1 MNPSPAN
8 GEAVPKISDTG
19 TDRVPSTITIAI
31 TPNVTDIATS
41 MQMIGFEPCT
51 DSPGAFVIPA
61 GVLVLEWP
69 PDTDGGLPLQLPG
82 PPVLITD
89 TEGSRYYVYR
99 FALGFQ
105 AVDSAQLSHGRILQA
120 GDCVMIGPGA
130 SVRRK
135 VESLADVPELLE
147 GCCLIEPVP
156 PEAVSSPLAP
166 YSLRGKAQDFLDN
179 VVMPQPLLGTIC
191 YSGQA
196 TVWYAPP
203 NAGKTLLVMSLLN
216 EAVQEKRVQP
226 ENVFYI
232 NADDSSAGF
241 ATKMELMDELAV
253 HTLAPGHKGFE
264 TSELIKLLKRMAETA
279 TAKGVFIIVDTLK
292 KFVDLMHKAHASEFG
307 DACRRFVMAGGS
319 ILALAHTNKNASVK
333 GRLVYA
339 GTADLIQDFDAVYVM
354 TPAEDAPD
362 STDRLVGVR
371 AEKRRGCGAEECGFR
386 YTREND
392 ISYAQ
397 RMLSVQMLDASWES
411 AFERDEAEQAEA
423 KVVEAIKDVIRQG
436 VNQKMKLSKTV
447 AKRLNVSARQVVRI
461 IEKGTGTD
469 PGQHHWTLEIVA
481 RGANAFTVL
490 EPEPLEVSDEH
501 SSISESQAPAGGAG
515 GVQSC
520 EPETLA
526 A

>member
-8 GEAVPKISDTG
+8 GEAMPKISDTG
-19 TDRVPSTITIAI
+19 TSRAPSTATIAI
-31 TPNVTDIATS
+31 TPNETDMATS
-41 MQMIGFEPCT
+41 MQIVGFEPDT
-51 DSPGAFVIPA
+51 DIPGAFVIPA

-69 PDTDGGLPLQLPG
+69 PDTDGGLPLHLPG

-99 FALGFQ
+99 IAPGFQ
-105 AVDSAQLSHGRILQA
+105 PINTAQLPHGRILRA
-120 GDCVMIGPGA
+120 GDRLPIRPDVSIK
-130 SVRRK
+130 RK
-135 VESLADVPELLE
+135 VQSPADIPELLE
-147 GCCLIEPVP
+147 GCHLIEPVP
-156 PEAVSSPLAP
+156 PEVVPSPLAP
-166 YSLRGKAQDFLDN
+166 YSLRGKAQDFMDN
-179 VVMPQPLLGTIC
+179 VVMPQPLLGNIC

-216 EAVQEKRVQP
+216 EAVQDKRVQP
-226 ENVFYI
+226 GNVYYI

-241 ATKMELMDELAV
+241 ATKMALMDELKV
-253 HTLAPGHKGFE
+253 HTLAPGHQGFE
-264 TSELIKLLKRMAETA
+264 TGELIKQLKRMAETA
-279 TAKGVFIIVDTLK
+279 TAKGVFIVVDTLK
-292 KFVDLMHKAHASEFG
+292 KFVDLMHKAQASEFG

-362 STDRLVGVR
+362 STDRLVGIR

-392 ISYAQ
+392 ISYEQ

-411 AFERDEAEQAEA
+411 AFERDEAEQTEA
-423 KVVEAIKDVIRQG
+423 KVIEAIKDVIGQG

-461 IEKGTGTD
+461 LEKGTGTD

-501 SSISESQAPAGGAG
+501 SSISRFQAPAGATGDVPG
-515 GVQSC
+515 C
-520 EPETLA
+520 ESEILA